1 MSFIKRLFSGKVK
14 ETTSA
19 IGGLALDIR
28 EAIKGK
34 ELDPKELIALESKL
48 LDLQARQ
55 IDLNNSEATS
65 RSLFISGWRPFI
77 GWICGIAL
85 FCYYIPQFI
94 LASYLWGKVTIDTGA
109 ISDYPTV
116 AAASSLFELL
126 LGILGLAGLRTYEK
140 KQQISK

>member
-1 MSFIKRLFSGKVK
+1 MSFIKRIFGGGVK
-14 ETTSA
+14 EVASSV
-19 IGGLALDIR
+19 GGLALDIR

-34 ELDPKELIALESKL
+34 ELDPIELIKLEAKL
-48 LDLQARQ
+48 LELQEKQ
-55 IDLNNSEATS
+55 INLNNSEATN

-77 GWICGIAL
+77 GWVCGMAL
-85 FCYYIPQFI
+85 AFYYIPQFTM
-94 LASYLWGKVTIDTGA
+94 ASYLWVKITLQEG
-109 ISDYPTV
+109 SLQPYPTI